1 MQRWLSKPLNMSKQL
16 FNSGEI
22 AISAHYHA
30 LLGARFVFSVPPALT
45 RGLYGHI
52 LHVESSYVSLVGL
65 ILLLHTHK

>member
-1 MQRWLSKPLNMSKQL
+1 MQRWLSKPLSRYLTAESK
-16 FNSGEI
+16 I

-52 LHVESSYVSLVGL
+52 LHVESSNVSLVGL

>member
-1 MQRWLSKPLNMSKQL
+1 MHSWLSKPLLTAESK
-16 FNSGEI
+16 I
-22 AISAHYHA
+22 AISAHYHV

>member
-30 LLGARFVFSVPPALT
+30 LLGARFVFSVFGT
-45 RGLYGHI
+45 WT
-52 LHVESSYVSLVGL
+52 SLRLRPEAPRRL
-65 ILLLHTHK
+65 I